1 MSVLVHTVH
10 FLDSNEE
17 LINRVLP
24 LVPWAGG
31 WNHKVELRP
40 NTQTH
45 HMHQCTHVTAGAN
58 IAEFVWPGK
67 EGAQGGYSKSG
78 PCPGPRGLRWWWES
92 KDQFYPRDLG
102 SAQTSIGCAYWLW
115 SSWRKNGGRFSPD
128 IWRGTERRCTP
139 QTHLHFIC
147 WAQSL
152 RANLSEHT
160 WQTSELVHRTFNEAP
175 ALKAGL

>member
-1 MSVLVHTVH
+1 MSVFVHTVH

-31 WNHKVELRP
+31 WNCKAELRP

-45 HMHQCTHVTAGAN
+45 TICTGAHTWWQEPIKQSLFGQAGRA
-58 IAEFVWPGK
+58 PK
-67 EGAQGGYSKSG
+67 GGCSKSG
-78 PCPGPRGLRWWWES
+78 PWPRPRRLRWWWES
-92 KDQFYPRDLG
+92 GPPIFKDQFYPWDLG
-102 SAQTSIGCAYWLW
+102 FAQASKINWLCLPAWLW
-115 SSWRKNGGRFSPD
+115 SSWRKNGDRFTPD

-152 RANLSEHT
+152 RANLS
-160 WQTSELVHRTFNEAP
+160 
-175 ALKAGL
+175 